1 MKFSRP
7 LGHSWFGY
15 GLILCV
21 LCICL
26 TWSSSY
32 WIIPMKQ
39 NFKHSLKNTVWQF
52 KCCYFYFIV
61 IIITIISIFF
71 KPKKDKLYS
80 LHYWK
85 DWYGWSLLK
94 DDTSS
99 REGLVIQSNQRLT
112 WVCQI
117 SQHAAKKITKW
128 IIVTRTL
135 DIAINH
141 KLYRDFNF
149 WRQQHVFVPAKKVV
163 MIIWCKN
170 ESFFAKQWFW

>member
-85 DWYGWSLLK
+85 DWYGRSLLK

-99 REGLVIQSNQRLT
+99 HEGLVIQSNQRLT

-135 DIAINH
+135 DITINH

-149 WRQQHVFVPAKKVV
+149 WRQHVFFLPKKLL
-163 MIIWCKN
+163 W
-170 ESFFAKQWFW
+170 